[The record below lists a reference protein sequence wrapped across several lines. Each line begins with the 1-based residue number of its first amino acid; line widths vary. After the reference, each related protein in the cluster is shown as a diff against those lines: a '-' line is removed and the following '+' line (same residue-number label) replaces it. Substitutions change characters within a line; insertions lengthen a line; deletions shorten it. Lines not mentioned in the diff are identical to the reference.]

1 MFDQRPGSARSHRAL
16 LRAGLSGLVLLGAGG
31 AAAQTAQGASA
42 PPEDIV
48 ITGSR
53 IARPQLEAQVP
64 IAVVDSTAIRQDGSS
79 NMQDILRKMP
89 QVGIGTS
96 RSNSNF
102 NDTGNGAA
110 SVNLRNL
117 GPSRTLVLV
126 NGRRFVAGFP
136 GTSAVDINNIP
147 TDFVERV
154 ELVTGGASA
163 VYGSDAIAGV
173 VNFILKDDYEGVSA
187 RAEYGITARG
197 DNPRHLIS
205 LTGGT
210 SWGPDDRGHVSLNF
224 TYDNDEGLLSRDRK
238 ISSEDRSMALV
249 GVPAYSSYAPQ
260 GRFDLRTATGSA
272 QVFTFDNDNSLV
284 MGFPQRLAYN
294 RNWDRRIS
302 LPLERYLV
310 TSNIR
315 YDLTDNIRFYVEPT
329 YSKVKSSALLEAY
342 SFDWSFVYKDGAQ
355 GMPITN
361 AYIPAPIRSLIDSRN
376 SDANPANDI
385 VAIQYRRRQNEVYNR
400 SNEASRDTWRVAT
413 GFNGKLG
420 NWSYDLSYVYG
431 HMSDYTGTQDID
443 ATKYRQALDSIVDG
457 SGQIVCR
464 DPAARAAGCVPIN
477 LFGFGTVTPEGADY
491 VVVPRWARIRNTQHV
506 VTANVTGS
514 LLTLPAGDLGVSV
527 GAEYRKEKSVTDW
540 DSNTNAGNG
549 TGAQRDDL
557 AGQFDVYELFGEANV
572 PILADRPFAHY
583 LGLTGAARYSDYSTV
598 GGVFSWNVGAEY
610 APVRGL
616 RLRANYA
623 VANRAP
629 NIAEL
634 YASVTGGATGAT
646 VLDPCAGTTLTGTR
660 PQDATCRAIPG
671 LVNEIAANGGA
682 FTYNSFD
689 INWMGV
695 SEGGNPDLREE
706 TAKTLTVG
714 GVLTPAALPG
724 FSLSVD
730 YFNIKIDDA
739 IGSMPAQITVDRCI
753 TLGDP
758 FYCNAIER
766 FPTGKLYTIDTRLV
780 NVASIK
786 TDGIDVN
793 LAYTS
798 GLGLAQGDNIAFN
811 LYYTRLLSLSKRSYV
826 GGPLENNL
834 GQLYA
839 GGRLGTGFKNKA
851 DARVTYSVGGFSGSW
866 QVNYLGD
873 IKDRLDWTAPAGPD
887 QAYLQGLNDVGAIW
901 YHNAQLSYTVDGPTK
916 FEFVLGV
923 DNIFD
928 QGPPLIPSG
937 YASSV
942 VGVESAQEYD
952 PYGRRFYV
960 GARVKF

>member
-1 MFDQRPGSARSHRAL
+1 MSDHPTNPSAGHRAL
-16 LRAGLSGLVLLGAGG
+16 LRAGISTLVLLAGG
-31 AAAQTAQGASA
+31 AALAQEAA
-42 PPEDIV
+42 PLDDPEAIIV
-48 ITGSR
+48 TGSR
-53 IARPQLEAQVP
+53 IARLQIDTQVP
-64 IAVVDSTAIRQDGSS
+64 IAVVDSTAIRQDGSA

-89 QVGIGTS
+89 QIGIGTS

-154 ELVTGGASA
+154 EIVTGGASA

-173 VNFILKDDYEGVSA
+173 VNFILKDDFEGVSA
-187 RAEYGITARG
+187 RAEYGLTARG
-197 DNPRHLIS
+197 DNPRYLLS

-238 ISSEDRSMALV
+238 NSREDRSLAIA

-260 GRFDLRTATGSA
+260 GRFDLRTANSSA
-272 QVFTFDNDNSLV
+272 QVFTFDTDNSLV
-284 MGFPQRLAYN
+284 FGFPQRLAYN

-302 LPLERYLV
+302 LPVERYLV
-310 TSNIR
+310 TGNIK
-315 YDLTDNIRFYVEPT
+315 YDVADNLEFFFEPT
-329 YSKVKSSALLEAY
+329 FSKVKSSALLEAY
-342 SFDWSFVYKDGAQ
+342 SFDWSFVYKDGAL

-361 AYIPAPIRSLIDSRN
+361 AYIPAPIRTIIDTRN
-376 SDANPANDI
+376 SDADPANDI

-400 SNEASRDTWRVAT
+400 SNEAERDTWRVAT
-413 GFNGKLG
+413 GFSGDLG
-420 NWSYDLSYVYG
+420 SRWSYELSYVYG

-443 ATKYRQALDSIVDG
+443 AIRYRQALDSIVDAN
-457 SGQIVCR
+457 GQIVCR
-464 DPAARAAGCVPIN
+464 DPAARAQGCVAIN

-491 VVVPRWARIRNTQHV
+491 VVVPRWAKIRNTQHV
-506 VTANVTGS
+506 LNANVTGS
-514 LLTLPAGDLGVSV
+514 LLTLPAGDLGVAF
-527 GAEYRKEKSVTDW
+527 GGEYRKEKSVTDW
-540 DSNTNAGNG
+540 DDNTNAGNG
-549 TGAQRDDL
+549 TGSQRDDL
-557 AGQFDVYELFGEANV
+557 SGQFEVYELFGEANV
-572 PILADRPFAHY
+572 PLLAERPFAHY
-583 LGLTGAARYSDYSTV
+583 LGLTGAVRYSDYSTV

-610 APVRGL
+610 APMRGL

-629 NIAEL
+629 NVAEL
-634 YASVTGGATGAT
+634 YASVTGGASGAT
-646 VLDPCAGTTLTGTR
+646 VLDPCAGTTLTSTR

-671 LVNEIAANGGA
+671 LVDEIVANGGT
-682 FTYNSFD
+682 FTYSSFD

-695 SEGGNPDLREE
+695 SEGGNPDLKEE
-706 TAKTLTVG
+706 TAKTFTAG

-739 IGSMPAQITVDRCI
+739 IGSLPAQITVDRCI
-753 TLGDP
+753 ELGDP
-758 FYCNAIER
+758 FYCSSVER

-786 TDGIDVN
+786 TSGIDVN
-793 LAYTS
+793 LNYSTR
-798 GLGLAQGDNIAFN
+798 LGLAADDNLAFN
-811 LYYTRLLSLSKRSYV
+811 LFYTYLLELEKRSYT
-826 GGPLENNL
+826 GGPLENNR

-839 GGRLGTGFKNKA
+839 GGRLGTGFKHKA
-851 DARVTYSVGGFSGSW
+851 DARLTYGIGGFSASW
-866 QVNYLGD
+866 QVNYLSA
-873 IKDRLDWTAPAGPD
+873 IQDRLDWEAPAGPD
-887 QAYLQGLNDVGAIW
+887 QAYLQSLNDVGAVW
-901 YHNAQLSYTVDGPTK
+901 YHNAQLSYTVPGKTE

-928 QGPPLIPSG
+928 REAPLIPSG
-937 YASSV
+937 FASSV
-942 VGVESAQEYD
+942 TGVESAQEYD
-952 PYGRRFYV
+952 PYGRRYYI
-960 GARVKF
+960 GARVRF

>member
-1 MFDQRPGSARSHRAL
+1 MLIVSSRAL
-16 LRAGLSGLVLLGAGG
+16 LRASVFGVLAIGSTGSAH
-31 AAAQTAQGASA
+31 AQAVAETDSA
-42 PPEDIV
+42 DTPETIIV
-48 ITGSR
+48 TGSR

-64 IAVVDSTAIRQDGSS
+64 IAVVDATAIRQDGSQ

-154 ELVTGGASA
+154 EIVTGGASA
-163 VYGSDAIAGV
+163 IYGSDAIAGV
-173 VNFILKDDYEGVSA
+173 VNFILQDKFEGVSA
-187 RAEYGITARG
+187 RAEYGLTARG
-197 DNPRHLIS
+197 DNPRYLLS

-210 SWGPDDRGHVSLNF
+210 SWGADDRGHVSVNL
-224 TYDNDEGLLSRDRK
+224 TYDKDEGLLSRDRK
-238 ISSEDRSMALV
+238 NSREDRSLALV

-260 GRFDLRTATGSA
+260 GRFDLRTANSSA
-272 QVFTFDNDNSLV
+272 QVFTFDQQNNLV
-284 MGFPQRLAYN
+284 FGFPQSLAYN

-302 LPLERYLV
+302 LPVERYLA
-310 TSNIR
+310 TGNLN
-315 YDLTDNIRFYVEPT
+315 YELTDNIKFFLEPT

-342 SFDWSFVYKDGAQ
+342 SFDWSFVYKDGAL

-361 AYIPAPIRSLIDSRN
+361 AYIPGQIRTIIDERN
-376 SDANPANDI
+376 ADANPANDI

-400 SNEASRDTWRVAT
+400 SNEVDRDTWRVAT
-413 GFNGKLG
+413 GFNGDLG
-420 NWSYDLSYVYG
+420 SNWKYEVSYVYG
-431 HMSDYTGTQDID
+431 HMSDLTATQDID
-443 ATKYRQALDSIVDG
+443 AIKYRQALDSIVDTNG
-457 SGQIVCR
+457 TIVCR
-464 DPAARAAGCVPIN
+464 DAAARADGCVPIN
-477 LFGFGTVTPEGADY
+477 LFGFGTVTQAGADY
-491 VVVPRWARIRNTQHV
+491 VTVPRWAKIKNTQHV
-506 VTANVTGS
+506 LSANITGNIF
-514 LLTLPAGDLGVSV
+514 TLPAGEVGVAF
-527 GAEYRKEKSVTDW
+527 GGEYRKEKSVTDW
-540 DSNTNAGNG
+540 DDNTNAGNG

-557 AGQFDVYELFGEANV
+557 AGQFDVYELFGEVNV
-572 PILADRPFAHY
+572 PLLAERPWAEY

-634 YASVTGGATGAT
+634 YASVTGGASGAT
-646 VLDPCAGTTLTGTR
+646 VLDPCAGTTLTSTR

-671 LVNEIAANGGA
+671 LVDEIVANGGT
-682 FTYNSFD
+682 FTYSAFD

-695 SEGGNPDLREE
+695 TEGGNPNLKQE
-706 TAKTLTVG
+706 TAKTLTIG

-739 IGSMPAQITVDRCI
+739 IGSLPAQITVDRCI
-753 TLGDP
+753 SLGEP
-758 FYCNAIER
+758 LYCDAIER

-780 NVASIK
+780 NVASIR
-786 TDGIDVN
+786 TAGIDVSLGYN
-793 LAYTS
+793 T
-798 GLGLAQGDNIAFN
+798 GLGLTEGDNLSFD
-811 LYYTRLLSLSKRSYV
+811 LFYTRLLSLAKRSYT

-851 DARVTYSVGGFSGSW
+851 NARLTYSTGGFSASW
-866 QVNYLGD
+866 QVNYMGD
-873 IKDRLDWTAPAGPD
+873 IQDRLGWTAPAGPD
-887 QAYLQGLNDVGAIW
+887 QAYLQSLNDVGAVW
-901 YHNAQLSYTVDGPTK
+901 YHNAQFSFKIPGK
-916 FEFVLGV
+916 KEFEFVLGI

-928 QGPPLIPSG
+928 KEAPLIPAG
-937 YASSV
+937 FASSV
-942 VGVESAQEYD
+942 TGVESAQEYD
-952 PYGRRFYV
+952 PYGRRFYA
-960 GARVKF
+960 GARIRF

>member
-1 MFDQRPGSARSHRAL
+1 MPSFPYRAL
-16 LRAGLSGLVLLGAGG
+16 LRANVFSLLAIAP
-31 AAAQTAQGASA
+31 AAPLMAQEAAVEE
-42 PPEDIV
+42 PEAIIV
-48 ITGSR
+48 TGSR
-53 IARPQLEAQVP
+53 IARPQIEAQVP
-64 IAVVDSTAIRQDGSS
+64 IAVVDAAAIRQDGAQ
-79 NMQDILRKMP
+79 NMQDVLRKMP

-154 ELVTGGASA
+154 EIVTGGASA
-163 VYGSDAIAGV
+163 IYGSDAISGV
-173 VNFILKDDYEGVSA
+173 VNFILKDDFEGVSA
-187 RAEYGITARG
+187 RAEYGLTARG
-197 DNPRHLIS
+197 DNPRYLIS

-210 SWGPDDRGHVSLNF
+210 SWGADDRGKASFNF
-224 TYDNDEGLLSRDRK
+224 TYDNDEGLLSRERE
-238 ISSEDRSMALV
+238 ISREDRSMALV
-249 GVPAYSSYAPQ
+249 GVPAYSSYSPQ
-260 GRFDLRTATGSA
+260 GRFDLRTANSSA
-272 QVFTFDNDNSLV
+272 QVFTFDQSNNLV
-284 MGFPQRLAYN
+284 YGYPQSLAYN

-302 LPLERYLV
+302 LPVERYLL
-310 TSNIR
+310 TGNIN
-315 YDLTDNIRFYVEPT
+315 YELSDNLKFFLEPT

-342 SFDWSFVYKDGAQ
+342 SFDWSFVYKDGAK

-361 AYIPAPIRSLIDSRN
+361 AYIPAPIRSLIDARN

-400 SNEASRDTWRVAT
+400 SNEADRDTWRVAT
-413 GFNGKLG
+413 GFKGDFGSK
-420 NWSYDLSYVYG
+420 WSYELSYVYG

-443 ATKYRQALDSIVDG
+443 ATKYRQALDSVFENG
-457 SGQIVCR
+457 TIVCR

-477 LFGFGTVTPEGADY
+477 LFGYNTVTQDGADY
-491 VVVPRWARIRNTQHV
+491 VVVPRWARIKNTQHV
-506 VTANVTGS
+506 LSANVTGR
-514 LLTLPAGDLGVSV
+514 LLTLPGGELGVAF
-527 GAEYRKEKSVTDW
+527 GGEYRKEKSITDW
-540 DSNTNAGNG
+540 DDNTNAGNG
-549 TGAQRDDL
+549 TGAKRDDL
-557 AGQFDVYELFGEANV
+557 GGEFDVYELFGEVDV
-572 PILADRPFAHY
+572 PLLAERPGIEY

-616 RLRANYA
+616 RLRGNYA

-634 YASVTGGATGAT
+634 YASVTGGASGAT
-646 VLDPCAGTTLTGTR
+646 VLDPCAGTTLTSSR

-682 FTYNSFD
+682 FTYTSFD

-695 SEGGNPDLREE
+695 TEGGNADLREE
-706 TAKTLTVG
+706 TAKTLTIG
-714 GVLTPAALPG
+714 GVLTPAAIPG

-739 IGSMPAQITVDRCI
+739 IGSLPAQITVDRCI
-753 TLGDP
+753 SLGEP
-758 FYCNAIER
+758 LYCGAIER

-786 TDGIDVN
+786 TAGIDVN
-793 LAYTS
+793 LGYNRR
-798 GLGLAQGDNIAFN
+798 LGLAEDDNIAFD
-811 LYYTRLLSLSKRSYV
+811 LYYTRLLSLSKRSYD
-826 GGPLENNL
+826 GGPLEQNL

-839 GGRLGTGFKNKA
+839 GGRLGSGFKNKA
-851 DARVTYSVGGFSGSW
+851 NARLTYSTGGFSASW
-866 QVNYLGD
+866 QVNYLSG
-873 IKDRLDWTAPAGPD
+873 IQDRLDWTAPAGPD
-887 QAYLQGLNDVGAIW
+887 QAYLQSLNDVGAMW
-901 YHNAQLSYTVDGPTK
+901 YHNAQFSYTVPGRK
-916 FEFVLGV
+916 EFQFVLGI

-928 QGPPLIPSG
+928 KGAPLIPSG
-937 YASSV
+937 FASSV
-942 VGVESAQEYD
+942 TGVESAQDYD
-952 PYGRRFYV
+952 PYGRRFYA
-960 GARVKF
+960 GARVRF